1 MRIQNIIAK
10 LIDENKVTVEP
21 QEIKEHAKQ
30 QFMSYMGGQSLDD
43 APWLDEYSNRMLQD
57 QKFVENTYFQ
67 LQTQK
72 LFNLLE
78 GQVSATEESISAEA
92 FAEKLHHH
100 HH

>member
-1 MRIQNIIAK
+1 
-10 LIDENKVTVEP
+10 
-21 QEIKEHAKQ
+21 
-30 QFMSYMGGQSLDD
+30 
-43 APWLDEYSNRMLQD
+43 MLQD